1 MHPKQTQF
9 LQRVLF
15 IFLGIIFASGPLV
28 AQKELLLPKSQKQLV
43 LSNEVLSCYSPE
55 ANSYYVFDDSTHYWQ
70 YQIKRGVWEAKPLQ
84 IKLELP
90 WAQFKKE
97 FLVQAVGNNKIY
109 FIAKGCGIVYEL
121 KNQVL
126 ERIDVSFDHKNQ
138 FGASVFTYKNKVHFF
153 GGYGFFKTKNLITYF
168 EPSALE
174 WFEVVNRNYDLRPPT
189 RQNAQNTII
198 GSKLFVWGGIGR
210 RGFDDKPLLD
220 MWCFDFKTQLWSFY
234 AELNQ
239 NYAKFAE
246 HIHPVGN
253 VPQEWFVSLEEIVH
267 TDQYNNRIYTYH
279 HPRFLTYQNLIP
291 NKDEQFFMV
300 LRRNT
305 NAPNSTAQVLSKK
318 ALLAGTTGQEQFFY
332 KKLSIFKKI
341 PLDSYLWFSLLLNLV
356 LFLLLFY
363 IRRVHKT
370 DWYKRRN
377 AILKSSDFSDL
388 EWRCITLIHQ
398 HGSIELSALNDLF
411 DEEQLSFE
419 TLKKRRESFIKAL
432 RTKIALLTALDVDD
446 ILFETKHPVDK
457 RMKVINWSDQLEIN
471 PKD

>member
-15 IFLGIIFASGPLV
+15 IFLGIIFASGQLV

-43 LSNEVLSCYSPE
+43 LSNKVLSCYSPE
-55 ANSYYVFDDSTHYWQ
+55 ANAYYVFDDSTHYWQ
-70 YQIKRGVWEAKPLQ
+70 YQIKRGVWEAKPFKIQLQ
-84 IKLELP
+84 MP
-90 WAQFKKE
+90 WAHFKDE
-97 FLVQAVGNNKIY
+97 FLVQAVGHNKLY
-109 FIAKGCGIVYEL
+109 FIARGCGIVYEL
-121 KNQVL
+121 KNQVFK
-126 ERIDVSFDHKNQ
+126 RIDVSFDHKNQ
-138 FGASVFTYKNKVHFF
+138 FGANVFNYHNKVHFF
-153 GGYGFFKTKNLITYF
+153 GGYGYFRTKNLITYF
-168 EPSALE
+168 EPSSLE
-174 WFEVVNRNYDLRPPT
+174 WFEVVNSNYEVRPPT
-189 RQNAQNTII
+189 RQAAQSIFL
-198 GSKLFVWGGIGR
+198 GSKLYVWGGKGR
-210 RGFDDKPLLD
+210 RGMDDEPLID
-220 MWCFDFKTQLWSFY
+220 MWCFDFKTRTWNFF
-234 AELNQ
+234 AEINQ
-239 NYAKFAE
+239 NYKKFAQYNY
-246 HIHPVGN
+246 PMGN
-253 VPQEWFVSLEEIVH
+253 LPQEWFNSLEYIVH
-267 TDQYNNRIYTYH
+267 TDVRNNKITSYQ
-279 HPRFLTYQNLIP
+279 HPRFLTYQNLLP
-291 NKDEQFFMV
+291 NKNAHFFLV
-300 LRRNT
+300 LNRTT
-305 NAPNSTAQVLSKK
+305 NSPTTKANVLSKA
-318 ALLAGTTGQEQFFY
+318 ALLAGTQKQEQFFY

-341 PLDSYLWFSLLLNLV
+341 PLDSYLWFSLLLNLI

>member
-1 MHPKQTQF
+1 MYTKQTQF

-15 IFLGIIFASGPLV
+15 IFLGIIFASGQLV
-28 AQKELLLPKSQKQLV
+28 AQKEQLPSKSHKQLV
-43 LSNEVLSCYSPE
+43 LSNQVLSCYSPE
-55 ANSYYVFDDSTHYWQ
+55 ADAYYVFDDSIRYWK
-70 YQIKRGVWEAKPLQ
+70 YRVKRGVWESVPFKLQ
-84 IKLELP
+84 RQIP
-90 WAQFKKE
+90 WAQFKDE
-97 FLVQAVGNNKIY
+97 FLVHAVGLNKLY
-109 FIAKGCGIVYEL
+109 FISRGCGIVYEL

-126 ERIDVSFDHKNQ
+126 KRIDVSFAHKNQ
-138 FGASVFTYKNKVHFF
+138 FGANVFTYHNKVHFF
-153 GGYGFFKTKNLITYF
+153 GGYGYFRTKNLITYF
-168 EPSALE
+168 EPSSLE
-174 WFEVVNRNYDLRPPT
+174 WFEVVNRNYDVRPPS
-189 RQNAQNTII
+189 RQAAQSIVS
-198 GSKLFVWGGIGR
+198 GSKFYVWGGKGR
-210 RGFDDKPLLD
+210 RGMDDEPLLD
-220 MWCFDFKTQLWSFY
+220 MWCFNFKTRTWSYF

-239 NYAKFAE
+239 NYREFAQ
-246 HIHPVGN
+246 HKSSSGN
-253 VPQEWFVSLEEIVH
+253 LPQEWFISLEYLVH
-267 TDQYNNRIYTYH
+267 TDVRNNKFTSYH

-291 NKDEQFFMV
+291 NKHADHFLVMNRTTNSPTTKASV
-300 LRRNT
+300 LT
-305 NAPNSTAQVLSKK
+305 K
-318 ALLAGTTGQEQFFY
+318 AALIAGSQSQEQFFY
-332 KKLSIFKKI
+332 KKLSLFKQI

-419 TLKKRRESFIKAL
+419 TLKKRRESFIKTL

-457 RMKVINWSDQLEIN
+457 RMKVINWSNQLEIN
-471 PKD
+471 HKD

>member
-1 MHPKQTQF
+1 MHPQQTQF

-43 LSNEVLSCYSPE
+43 LTNQFLSCYSPE
-55 ANSYYVFDDSTHYWQ
+55 VNAYYVFDDSTHYWQ
-70 YQIKRGVWEAKPLQ
+70 YQIKRGVWEAKPL
-84 IKLELP
+84 KLQLQMP
-90 WAQFKKE
+90 WAQFKDE

-109 FIAKGCGIVYEL
+109 FIARGCGIVYEL

-126 ERIDVSFDHKNQ
+126 KRIDVSFAHKNQ
-138 FGASVFTYKNKVHFF
+138 FDASIFTYHNKVHFF
-153 GGYGFFKTKNLITYF
+153 GGYGFFRTKNLITYF

-174 WFEVVNRNYDLRPPT
+174 WFEVVNRNYEVRPPT
-189 RQNAQNTII
+189 REGAQSLIL
-198 GSKLFVWGGIGR
+198 GDKLYIWGGVGR
-210 RGFDDKPLLD
+210 RGMTNQPLLD
-220 MWCFDFKTQLWSFY
+220 MWCFDFKTQNWNYF
-234 AELNQ
+234 AEINQ
-239 NYAKFAE
+239 NYQQFGAHLSPK
-246 HIHPVGN
+246 GN
-253 VPQEWFVSLEEIVH
+253 LPQEWFTSLEYLVH
-267 TDQYNNRIYTYH
+267 TNVRNNKIISYH

-291 NKDEQFFMV
+291 NKGAQYFLV
-300 LRRNT
+300 LKKAT
-305 NAPNSTAQVLSKK
+305 NALQTKAQVLSKT
-318 ALLAGTTGQEQFFY
+318 ALLAGTQKQEQYFY
-332 KKLSIFKKI
+332 KKLSIFKQI
-341 PLDSYLWFSLLLNLV
+341 PTDTYLWFSLLLNLV
-356 LFLLLFY
+356 LFFLLFY

-432 RTKIALLTALDVDD
+432 RTKIALLTSLDVDD
-446 ILFETKHPVDK
+446 ILYETKHPVDK